1 MFNFLTKR
9 FKKTPAPPAR
19 NNMKNTFMRRWPA
32 YAGGYAGHGI
42 QTKRYGALAESHGV
56 PLSIKYEPPLKSL
69 SNAKN
74 IKNLEV
80 NVPYLFVI
88 QIDRDGNFETRFV
101 KTEGRVE
108 VRARHA
114 YLANLSN
121 VHSKVVAAS
130 GEIKVLPSGRVVF
143 NLESGTFM
151 VPLKSWYK
159 STLSNSMSNENKN
172 KQFEKNYPNFVKRVM
187 KLPKNSN
194 FTKNVLIN
202 QRNMSLNEIKKKAQN
217 TPGITL
223 RGYITKPR
231 HKLPNISYNNWVKE
245 MAGGRKTRSKGPVR
259 PNMRIRD

>member
-1 MFNFLTKR
+1 MFNFLTKK
-9 FKKTPAPPAR
+9 FKKTPPPAPMR
-19 NNMKNTFMRRWPA
+19 NNVKNALMRRWPM
-32 YAGGYAGHGI
+32 YAGGFGGRGV
-42 QTKRYGALAESHGV
+42 QSKRYGALANSHGV
-56 PLSIKYEPPLKSL
+56 PLTVRYKPPNKGL
-69 SNAKN
+69 NNTRN

-88 QIDRDGNFETRFV
+88 QVDRSGNFETRFV

-108 VRARHA
+108 IKARHA

-159 STLSNSMSNENKN
+159 NTLPNTLSNSEKN
-172 KQFEKNYPNFVKRVM
+172 TKFNKNYPNFVKRVM
-187 KLPKNSN
+187 KLPSNSN
-194 FTKNVLIN
+194 FTKNILIN
-202 QRNMSLNEIKKKAQN
+202 QTNMPLSEIMKRAKN

-223 RGYITKPR
+223 RGYMTKPR
-231 HKLPNISYNNWVKE
+231 HKLPNLSYNNWVKE
-245 MAGGRKTRSKGPVR
+245 AAGGRKTRSKGPVR
-259 PNMRIRD
+259 PNMRIR